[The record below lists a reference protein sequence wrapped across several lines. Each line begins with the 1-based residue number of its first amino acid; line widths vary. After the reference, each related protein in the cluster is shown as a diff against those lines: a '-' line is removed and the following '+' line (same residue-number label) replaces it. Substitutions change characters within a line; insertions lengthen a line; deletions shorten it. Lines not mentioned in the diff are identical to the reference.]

1 MVKNMSGF
9 KGTPGATG
17 TPSSGG
23 KSGEEGEYRRRRKR
37 RPQQGSPAAGGGGA
51 RSTMRRTAPV
61 GPPQTVALPSVL
73 TVAELAEALHTTPIA
88 IIKELI
94 NHRIMATINQ
104 QIDYATASQ
113 VAEALN
119 IPTEEKVSE
128 TLAGT
133 LVMTAEQ
140 RQKEANDD
148 PDAVTRPPV
157 VTIMGHV
164 DHGKTKLLDAIR
176 SANVAEGEAGGI
188 TQHIGAYQIEL
199 QGRKITFLDTPGH
212 EAFTQMRARGAQITD
227 IAVLVVAADDGVM
240 PTTLEAIAH
249 ARAANV
255 PIVVAINKIDRP
267 DANPDRVKQ
276 QLAENGLI
284 AEDYGGDIPTVE
296 VSARERL
303 GIEELLEVILLVAD
317 LQELKANPNRPAA
330 GVVIESRVDRTRGVV
345 ATVLIQ
351 TGTLGLRDVIVAGG
365 TYGRI
370 RAMNDDRGRK
380 ARQARPS
387 MPVEILGLLETPEAG
402 DPVQVVADERE
413 ARAIAEERVLQ
424 RRVGVQSGERPV
436 RLEELGKQIKSGQA
450 KELRIIIKA
459 DVQGSLGAIQ
469 NALGR
474 VAEEQQ
480 TIQLRILQALTG
492 AVTESDV
499 TFAAASGAIVIGFNV
514 RPDAA
519 AQRAAAASN
528 VDVRFYNVIYGL
540 IDDIEAAMKGLL
552 EPESREVTDGYAEV
566 RQIFRLP
573 NRIQAAGLYVID
585 GRAIRNDRVRVLR
598 SGTVVHDGTVSALKR
613 FKDDAREV
621 ASGYECGLSLDT
633 FNDFQEGDQLEFYH
647 VEKVAAS

>member
-1 MVKNMSGF
+1 VVKNMSGF

-17 TPSSGG
+17 TSSGG
-23 KSGEEGEYRRRRKR
+23 KGGEEGEYRRRRKR
-37 RPQQGSPAAGGGGA
+37 RPQQGSPAAGVGGA
-51 RSTMRRTAPV
+51 RSTMRRMAPV

-73 TVAELAEALHTTPIA
+73 TVAELAEALNTTPIA

-104 QIDYATASQ
+104 QIDYATAAQ

-119 IPTEEKVSE
+119 VPTEEKVSE

-284 AEDYGGDIPTVE
+284 AEDYGGDVPTVE

-345 ATVLIQ
+345 ASVLIQ

-413 ARAIAEERVLQ
+413 ARAIAEERTLQ

-436 RLEELGKQIKSGQA
+436 RLEELGKQIQSGQA

-492 AVTESDV
+492 AITESDV

-514 RPDAA
+514 RPEAA
-519 AQRAAAASN
+519 AQRAAAAAN

-552 EPESREVTDGYAEV
+552 EPESREITDGYAEV